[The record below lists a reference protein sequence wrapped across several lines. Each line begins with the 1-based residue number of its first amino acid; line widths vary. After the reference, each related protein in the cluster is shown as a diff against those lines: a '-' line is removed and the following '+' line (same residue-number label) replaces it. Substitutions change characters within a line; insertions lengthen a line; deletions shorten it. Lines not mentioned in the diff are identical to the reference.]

1 MLVFFKS
8 KVRPVALFYCQ
19 VLPKRS
25 FGNCAMTFLFHEV
38 LKAQNGK
45 AVALT
50 LSTYKFCSQV
60 AAPCP
65 ALLYI
70 PSDFH
75 SLNLNDGDRKFIIF
89 SGTVLMPRGTAST
102 DEPHEALGS
111 SEDLYYMVSV
121 VVPQIDSSV
130 VVKARMSQSID
141 LLSSVAYSQPMAMQ
155 EALEQQTSVEAEA
168 ISVS

>member
-1 MLVFFKS
+1 M
-8 KVRPVALFYCQ
+8 
-19 VLPKRS
+19 
-25 FGNCAMTFLFHEV
+25 
-38 LKAQNGK
+38 
-45 AVALT
+45 
-50 LSTYKFCSQV
+50 
-60 AAPCP
+60 AAPSP

-70 PSDFH
+70 QSDLHNH